1 MKDTTREYIINHISQ
16 ILDNSKK
23 LKYKL
28 VDLDEDINFLI
39 TTNFSSSKLKN
50 KINIQ
55 FLLYCSD
62 EHQLTIYCPT
72 LFRLESDGSI
82 MYTLNA
88 INRVNS
94 KIAVG
99 KIYLN
104 SENATTISY
113 INRILF
119 NNIIDDLTTELFDDY
134 LSSFIFTCAELY
146 EEIKNRYE
154 I

>member
-1 MKDTTREYIINHISQ
+1 MEDITRECIINHISQ

-28 VDLDEDINFLI
+28 VDVDEDINFLI
-39 TTNFSSSKLKN
+39 TFKFRSSDLEN
-50 KINIQ
+50 KIKIQ
-55 FLLYCSD
+55 CLLYCSD

-82 MYTLNA
+82 MYILNA

-94 KIAVG
+94 KIPVG
-99 KIYLN
+99 KIYVN
-104 SENATTISY
+104 SENATIISY

-119 NNIIDDLTTELFDDY
+119 NNIINELTSELFEDY
-134 LSSFIFTCAELY
+134 LSSFIVTCAELY